1 MSLKKI
7 YLIILLLFFSSNI
20 HAFSPYTATYDLYA
34 DTPMGDYK
42 IGIAKFSLE
51 TNDINYIYSSS
62 ASTSSIWSAL
72 YKFSRQEK
80 SIGTY
85 IYNELV
91 SRSYSIVEN
100 VGDNDEK
107 NINIDFF
114 PEKNYATYNNK
125 KKWKI
130 VPGTLVDELSVY
142 LALSQDVKNNPSH
155 AEFTYQVAL
164 EDKVKFQTFIVEG
177 NEVIT
182 INNEEINTT
191 LVNCPDLD
199 LTLNL
204 SQELEFLPVLI
215 NKINKKNT
223 FRMVLQSFEF
233 SS

>member
-1 MSLKKI
+1 MKKI
-7 YLIILLLFFSSNI
+7 NLIILLIFLSLKI

-34 DTPMGDYK
+34 DTSMGNYK
-42 IGIAKFSLE
+42 IGIAEFSLE
-51 TNDINYIYSSS
+51 TSDNKYIYSSS
-62 ASTSSIWSAL
+62 ASTKSMWSAL

-80 SIGTY
+80 SIGTN
-85 IYNELV
+85 IYDELV
-91 SRSYSIVEN
+91 SRRYSIIEN
-100 VGDNDEK
+100 VGDNAEK

-130 VPGTLVDELSVY
+130 TPGTLVDELSVY
-142 LALSQDVKNNPSH
+142 LALSQDIKNNPSH
-155 AEFTYQVAL
+155 SEFTYQVAL

-177 NEVIT
+177 NEVIS
-182 INNEEINTT
+182 INNEEFNTT

>member
-1 MSLKKI
+1 MSMKKTH
-7 YLIILLLFFSSNI
+7 LIILIIFFSSNI
-20 HAFSPYTATYDLYA
+20 HAFSPYTATYDLYV
-34 DTPMGDYK
+34 DTSMGDYK
-42 IGIAKFSLE
+42 IGIAEFSLQ
-51 TNDINYIYSSS
+51 TNDNNYIYSSS
-62 ASTSSIWSAL
+62 ASTTSMWSAL

-80 SIGTY
+80 SIGTN
-85 IYNELV
+85 IYDELV
-91 SRSYSIVEN
+91 SRRYSILEH

-130 VPGTLVDELSVY
+130 IPGTLVDELSVY
-142 LALSQDVKNNPSH
+142 LALSQDIKNNPSH
-155 AEFTYQVAL
+155 SEFTYQVAL

>member
-1 MSLKKI
+1 MSLKKT
-7 YLIILLLFFSSNI
+7 YLIILLIFFSSNI

-34 DTPMGDYK
+34 DTSMGDYK
-42 IGIAKFSLE
+42 IGIAKFRLE
-51 TNDINYIYSSS
+51 TNDNNYIYSSS
-62 ASTSSIWSAL
+62 ASTTSMWSAL

-80 SIGTY
+80 SIGTN
-85 IYNELV
+85 IYDELV
-91 SRSYSIVEN
+91 SRRYSIVEN
-100 VGDNDEK
+100 MGDNDAK

-155 AEFTYQVAL
+155 SEFTYQVAL

-177 NEVIT
+177 NEIII

-204 SQELEFLPVLI
+204 YQELEFLPVLI

>member
-1 MSLKKI
+1 MNF
-7 YLIILLLFFSSNI
+7 YN
-20 HAFSPYTATYDLYA
+20 YTSFKFIEEEGFNYQDENENNENEN
-34 DTPMGDYK
+34 K
-42 IGIAKFSLE
+42 NFNNNNNGINF
-51 TNDINYIYSSS
+51 
-62 ASTSSIWSAL
+62 
-72 YKFSRQEK
+72 
-80 SIGTY
+80 
-85 IYNELV
+85 
-91 SRSYSIVEN
+91 
-100 VGDNDEK
+100 K

-130 VPGTLVDELSVY
+130 TPGTLVDELSVY
-142 LALSQDVKNNPSH
+142 LALSQDIKNNPSH
-155 AEFTYQVAL
+155 SEFTYQVAL

-204 SQELEFLPVLI
+204 YQELEFLPVLI

>member
-1 MSLKKI
+1 MSMKKTH
-7 YLIILLLFFSSNI
+7 LIILIIFFSSNI
-20 HAFSPYTATYDLYA
+20 HAFSPYTATYDLYV
-34 DTPMGDYK
+34 DTSMGDYK
-42 IGIAKFSLE
+42 IGIAEFSLQ
-51 TNDINYIYSSS
+51 TNDNNYIYSSS
-62 ASTSSIWSAL
+62 ASTTSMWSAL

-85 IYNELV
+85 IYDQLV
-91 SRSYSIVEN
+91 SRKYSIVEN
-100 VGDNDEK
+100 VGDNAEK
-107 NINIDFF
+107 NISIDFF

-155 AEFTYQVAL
+155 SELTYQVAL

-177 NEVIT
+177 NEIIT
-182 INNEEINTT
+182 INNKEINTT

>member
-1 MSLKKI
+1 M
-7 YLIILLLFFSSNI
+7 
-20 HAFSPYTATYDLYA
+20 
-34 DTPMGDYK
+34 
-42 IGIAKFSLE
+42 
-51 TNDINYIYSSS
+51 
-62 ASTSSIWSAL
+62 
-72 YKFSRQEK
+72 
-80 SIGTY
+80 
-85 IYNELV
+85 
-91 SRSYSIVEN
+91 
-100 VGDNDEK
+100 
-107 NINIDFF
+107 
-114 PEKNYATYNNK
+114 
-125 KKWKI
+125 
-130 VPGTLVDELSVY
+130 
-142 LALSQDVKNNPSH
+142 
-155 AEFTYQVAL
+155 AL

>member
-1 MSLKKI
+1 
-7 YLIILLLFFSSNI
+7 
-20 HAFSPYTATYDLYA
+20 
-34 DTPMGDYK
+34 MGDYK

-51 TNDINYIYSSS
+51 TNDNNYIYSSS
-62 ASTSSIWSAL
+62 ASTTSMWSAL

-80 SIGTY
+80 SIGTN
-85 IYNELV
+85 IYDELV
-91 SRSYSIVEN
+91 SRRYSIVEN
-100 VGDNDEK
+100 MGDNDAK

-155 AEFTYQVAL
+155 SEFTYQVAL

-177 NEVIT
+177 NEIIT

>member
-1 MSLKKI
+1 M
-7 YLIILLLFFSSNI
+7 
-20 HAFSPYTATYDLYA
+20 
-34 DTPMGDYK
+34 
-42 IGIAKFSLE
+42 
-51 TNDINYIYSSS
+51 
-62 ASTSSIWSAL
+62 WSAL

-80 SIGTY
+80 SIGTN
-85 IYNELV
+85 IYDELV
-91 SRSYSIVEN
+91 SRRYSIIEN
-100 VGDNDEK
+100 VGDNAEK

-130 VPGTLVDELSVY
+130 TPGTLVDELSVY
-142 LALSQDVKNNPSH
+142 LALSQDIKNNPSH
-155 AEFTYQVAL
+155 SEFTYQVAL

-182 INNEEINTT
+182 INNEEFNTT

>member
-1 MSLKKI
+1 MSLKKT
-7 YLIILLLFFSSNI
+7 YLIILLIFFSSNI

-34 DTPMGDYK
+34 DTSMGNYK
-42 IGIAKFSLE
+42 IGIAEFSLE
-51 TNDINYIYSSS
+51 RNDNNYIYSSS
-62 ASTSSIWSAL
+62 ASTKSMWSAL

-80 SIGTY
+80 SIGTN
-85 IYNELV
+85 IYDELV
-91 SRSYSIVEN
+91 SRRYSIIEN
-100 VGDNDEK
+100 VGDNAEK

-130 VPGTLVDELSVY
+130 TPGTLVDELSVY
-142 LALSQDVKNNPSH
+142 LALSQDIKNNPSH
-155 AEFTYQVAL
+155 SEFTYQVAL

-182 INNEEINTT
+182 INNEEFNTT